1 VRCLQ
6 QSPSQQCFLAQQAP
20 QQEQLF
26 CCSALWA
33 AARTAA
39 LFAAAL
45 RLLMTWPAAHL
56 VVPGSQVQVELEE
69 LVHKS
74 RQQEAQAELQP
85 KEEAAMAPR
94 VVAVAWN

>member
-1 VRCLQ
+1 M
-6 QSPSQQCFLAQQAP
+6 
-20 QQEQLF
+20 
-26 CCSALWA
+26 
-33 AARTAA
+33 
-39 LFAAAL
+39 
-45 RLLMTWPAAHL
+45 LMTWPAAHL